1 MSAASIKLFVG
12 EISNSKKH
20 AQWHGKEKVG
30 KEANKGG
37 RTKEPWVEATSQEL
51 GARRQHTKL
60 HT

>member
-37 RTKEPWVEATSQEL
+37 RTKEP
-51 GARRQHTKL
+51 
-60 HT
+60 

>member
-20 AQWHGKEKVG
+20 AQWHRKEKVG

-37 RTKEPWVEATSQEL
+37 EPRNHE
-51 GARRQHTKL
+51 
-60 HT
+60 